1 MSCPHPFS
9 NATTG
14 ERPAGR
20 FAPSPTSALHIGNL
34 RTALAAWLLA
44 RCSDRRFVVRVE
56 DLDQQRV
63 AAAGGIADQQLRDL
77 EDLGLDWDG
86 PVVRQSERLDIYSD
100 ALAQLPTY
108 PCFCTRREIAAA
120 AQAPNGVQSWRPYP
134 GTCRTLSRSDRQR
147 RARVRPAAIRLASEV
162 SGWQVTDHAR
172 GTCLGQVD
180 DVVLRRNDG
189 VYAYNLAVVVD
200 DGVQGVDQ
208 VVRARDLWP
217 SAARQSHL
225 GHLLGLPE
233 VRYAH
238 CGLVHAPDGERLS
251 KSAHAGGLAELAA
264 RGVELPRVRAALCE
278 SLGLPA
284 VDDPHELLADPD
296 VTAAL
301 TPPPT
306 APDPS
311 GTPGTWDDPSS
322 SRHSDAPTATPQ
334 PAASRHAPPQG
345 KAPRPV
351 DAGPYRDSESSSRL
365 GWWSDWTAPTW

>member
-9 NATTG
+9 NTTTG

-77 EDLGLDWDG
+77 EALGLDWDG
-86 PVVRQSERLDIYSD
+86 PVMRQSERLDIYSD

-134 GTCRTLSRSDRQR
+134 GTCRTLSHSDRQR

-162 SGWQVTDHAR
+162 SGWQVTDQAR

-217 SAARQSHL
+217 CS
-225 GHLLGLPE
+225 
-233 VRYAH
+233 VF
-238 CGLVHAPDGERLS
+238 
-251 KSAHAGGLAELAA
+251 
-264 RGVELPRVRAALCE
+264 PRC
-278 SLGLPA
+278 
-284 VDDPHELLADPD
+284 
-296 VTAAL
+296 
-301 TPPPT
+301 
-306 APDPS
+306 
-311 GTPGTWDDPSS
+311 
-322 SRHSDAPTATPQ
+322 ATPIAAWCMLQ
-334 PAASRHAPPQG
+334 TANGCPNRRTPEGWPNWRPAGWSFLG
-345 KAPRPV
+345 CGPRCVSPW
-351 DAGPYRDSESSSRL
+351 GFRQWMIHMSYSPIL
-365 GWWSDWTAPTW
+365 T